1 MRHIEHQH
9 QVALIDWATR
19 MPLPS
24 AADVKPG
31 SRVADYLLAIPN
43 GGHRNKATAGKLK
56 AEGVKPGVSDT
67 MLPLRRHGYAGLWLE
82 LKAPKCMPTD
92 LQYAWLERMVL
103 AGYQAEWADDW
114 IKAATII
121 AGYVG
126 IAPPRRA

>member
-82 LKAPKCMPTD
+82 LKAPKCEPTD